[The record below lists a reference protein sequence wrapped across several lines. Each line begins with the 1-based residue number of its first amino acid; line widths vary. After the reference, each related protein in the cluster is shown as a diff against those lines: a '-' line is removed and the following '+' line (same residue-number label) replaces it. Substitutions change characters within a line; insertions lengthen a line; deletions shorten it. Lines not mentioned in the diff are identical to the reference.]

1 VKWTEN
7 KSLQVINV
15 DAELSDKEILS
26 ERQIITKVVAEVVI

>member
-15 DAELSDKEILS
+15 DAELSDKWRFYGAS
-26 ERQIITKVVAEVVI
+26 NNNKVAEVVI

>member
-15 DAELSDKEILS
+15 DAELSDKGDFIGAS
-26 ERQIITKVVAEVVI
+26 NNNKGV